1 MPSFLNP
8 WPLVQTDNRRL
19 KLRNREDLFG
29 IIYSHLAP
37 TIVSYRKAS
46 SNFSLIIVFD
56 FLSKLGI
63 WLSLWSTLCCHRRTK
78 TQVRLS
84 PTSKTIQLWP
94 TPGKSIGRLFFTF
107 FSLTSSSI
115 SSLSSFFIIVDI
127 SLTTRIIFGSF
138 SSSSLQEILNLVRC
152 YIRLSSCRCNTQRGC
167 CKSPID
173 GCSTWNC
180 SS

>member
-1 MPSFLNP
+1 MKK
-8 WPLVQTDNRRL
+8 QRRFIWNNL
-19 KLRNREDLFG
+19 
-29 IIYSHLAP
+29 
-37 TIVSYRKAS
+37 
-46 SNFSLIIVFD
+46 FSLGTNYCQLQKRKQQLLTNHSLWFSLKTRHLIVTLVNSVLSPEDQNPGEAQPDQQDNPTVANTWKKYRSFVFHI
-56 FLSKLGI
+56 FLSHSKFYI
-63 WLSLWSTLCCHRRTK
+63 W
-78 TQVRLS
+78 
-84 PTSKTIQLWP
+84 PFI
-94 TPGKSIGRLFFTF
+94 FF
-107 FSLTSSSI
+107 
-115 SSLSSFFIIVDI
+115 IVDI